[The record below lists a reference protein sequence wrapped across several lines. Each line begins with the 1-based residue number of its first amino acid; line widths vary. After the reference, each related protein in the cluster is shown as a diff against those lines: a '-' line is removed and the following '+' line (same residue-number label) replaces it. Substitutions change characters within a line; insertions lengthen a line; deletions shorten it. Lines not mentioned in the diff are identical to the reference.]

1 VIYPVQRIEDNIM
14 KRILLIGTLLLLA
27 TFAFADQGTYRDK
40 DGNTSGSWSD
50 NGDLRTYRDSL
61 GNSIGS
67 SVTDGDMRDYRD
79 RDGNSMGSRDRDRNR
94 DDD

>member
-1 VIYPVQRIEDNIM
+1 M
-14 KRILLIGTLLLLA
+14 TRILFIMTLLLLPA
-27 TFAFADQGTYRDK
+27 LAFTDQGTYRDK
-40 DGNTSGSWSD
+40 YGKTSGSWSD
-50 NGDLRTYRDSL
+50 NGDLRTYRDAL

-79 RDGNSMGSRDRDRNR
+79 RDGKSMGSRDRDRNR